1 MQRLTRSVLD
11 SLPAGVAVPSYADQ
25 DVRIG
30 IVHFGVGNFHRAHQA
45 MYLDRLMNAGL
56 ARDWAICGVG
66 LLERDAGM
74 RDALVGQDGLYTL
87 TLRHPDGV
95 DETSVI
101 GSIRRFLYAP
111 EQPDAVLEQ
120 LVSPDVRIVSL
131 TITEGGYVAD
141 PINGRNPED
150 DPLVAAEVA
159 TGLSSPTTAF
169 GWIVAALRERRAR
182 GIAPFTVLCCD
193 NVPGNGQV
201 CRLSVVEVARLVDAQ
216 LAEWITEAVAFPS
229 TMVDRITPA
238 TVPEDLDRVQETL
251 GVRDAWPVTC
261 EPFTQWVVEDHF
273 PAGRPPLEQ
282 VGVTFTGDVEP
293 YEAIKLRLLNG
304 AHQAMAYLGQ
314 LAGFTYVDEA
324 CADARFAALVRA
336 YIEKEGA
343 PTLAVPDGVDLP
355 RYIDQLFERFGN
367 PRMRDTLAR
376 LSADTSNRIPKF
388 LLPVVADR
396 LATGSSCPVGAAVIA
411 AWRAGCRL
419 AAQGRF
425 TLDDAAAT
433 SLIAAANGEP
443 RDFLTRVPTLA
454 PFATNPG
461 FVADF
466 ERAAD
471 LLERGGVN
479 ALIDGIE

>member
-1 MQRLTRSVLD
+1 MERLGRPVLGR
-11 SLPAGVAVPSYADQ
+11 LPEHVAVPQYGGE
-25 DVRIG
+25 DVRVG

-45 MYLDRLMNAGL
+45 MYLDRLMNRGL

-66 LLERDAGM
+66 LLERDARM
-74 RDALVGQDGLYTL
+74 RDALLGQDGLYTL
-87 TLRHPDGV
+87 TLRHPDGT
-95 DETSVI
+95 DEVSVI
-101 GSIRRFLYAP
+101 GSIPRFLYAP
-111 EQPDAVLEQ
+111 EQPDAVLAQ

-159 TGLSSPTTAF
+159 GGLAQPRTAF

-182 GIAPFTVLCCD
+182 GIAPFTVLSCD
-193 NVPGNGQV
+193 NVPANGQV
-201 CRLSVVEVARLVDAQ
+201 CRLSVEGVARLVDPQ
-216 LAEWITEAVAFPS
+216 LAEWIAAEVAFPD

-238 TVPEDLDRVQETL
+238 TAPADLDRARETL
-251 GVRDAWPVTC
+251 GVEDAWPVAS

-282 VGVTFTGDVEP
+282 VGVTLTADVEP

-324 CADARFAALVRA
+324 CTDPRFAGFVRA
-336 YIEKEGA
+336 YIEREGA
-343 PTLAVPDGVDLP
+343 PTLTVPDGFDLP
-355 RYIDQLFERFGN
+355 GYIGQLFERFGN
-367 PRMRDTLAR
+367 PQVRDPLAR
-376 LSADTSNRIPKF
+376 LSVDTSNRIPKF
-388 LLPVVADR
+388 VLPVVADR
-396 LATGSSCPVGAAVIA
+396 LAAGSSCPVGAAVIA

-425 TLDDAAAT
+425 TLDDAAAP
-433 SLIAAANGEP
+433 SLVTAASGDP
-443 RDFLTRVPTLA
+443 RDFLTQVPTLA
-454 PFATNPG
+454 PFAADPG
-461 FVADF
+461 FVAAF

-471 LLERGGVN
+471 LLDRGGPD